1 MGRGP
6 GGTIVWLSRMA
17 HVSCPRMTTHVARV
31 REDRVG
37 MVACRVVLWQ
47 AMVGLM
53 GWRLV
58 KGRRAAVLK

>member
-1 MGRGP
+1 MGRGA
-6 GGTIVWLSRMA
+6 GGTKVWWARMP
-17 HVSCPRMTTHVARV
+17 HVSCPRMAAHMARV